1 MRPAALPIDEAL
13 AVADSALRSRDLAIA
28 DLRTAAG
35 QVKGAGAAR
44 VRRVLLAADGRA
56 ANPFES
62 VLRAVASEIDGLH
75 LVPQLQV
82 AEPGLFAVVD
92 IGDRDR
98 KLALEAEGIEFHG
111 TKEGFQRDV
120 RRHTELGMYG
130 WHSLRFVWSDVMY
143 KPAWV
148 RWVIETWLAT
158 EDGMPLPDMPPGAP
172 IIRDRAA

>member
-1 MRPAALPIDEAL
+1 L
-13 AVADSALRSRDLAIA
+13 
-28 DLRTAAG
+28 
-35 QVKGAGAAR
+35 
-44 VRRVLLAADGRA
+44 
-56 ANPFES
+56 
-62 VLRAVASEIDGLH
+62 
-75 LVPQLQV
+75 
-82 AEPGLFAVVD
+82 
-92 IGDRDR
+92 
-98 KLALEAEGIEFHG
+98 EFHG

-130 WHSLRFVWSDVMY
+130 WRSLRFVWPDVMY